1 MRHRSRLSIQQLTP
15 RQAQE
20 GENVE
25 AQTGHKNRCHD
36 PDVCRDPRRTRRI
49 RETST
54 SSQSGN
60 APAKN
65 ETPNS
70 SGEQNKPPGPQ
81 YTVSQENA
89 IKSAE
94 QYLSTTGFSKAGLI
108 EQLSSSAGSKYTVA
122 QAEYAAK
129 KVGLC

>member
-1 MRHRSRLSIQQLTP
+1 
-15 RQAQE
+15 
-20 GENVE
+20 
-25 AQTGHKNRCHD
+25 
-36 PDVCRDPRRTRRI
+36 
-49 RETST
+49 
-54 SSQSGN
+54 
-60 APAKN
+60 
-65 ETPNS
+65 
-70 SGEQNKPPGPQ
+70 
-81 YTVSQENA
+81 VSQENA